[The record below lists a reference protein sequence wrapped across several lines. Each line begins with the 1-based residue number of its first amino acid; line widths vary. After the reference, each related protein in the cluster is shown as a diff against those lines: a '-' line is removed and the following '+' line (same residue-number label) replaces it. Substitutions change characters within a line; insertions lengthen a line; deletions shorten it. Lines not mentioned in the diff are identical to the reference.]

1 MADKAAT
8 LQTEQIK
15 SLEKKMKSIDSLT
28 ENKVYADPL
37 QKLQEEMLNDM
48 LKLRANLAKSIE
60 QAIQSGG
67 SGAVGGETV
76 TKDKFD
82 AVQKEN
88 SKLKYRIKHLLRAL
102 GEDEGSSGGDYKLYV
117 IEESDQVT

>member
-37 QKLQEEMLNDM
+37 
-48 LKLRANLAKSIE
+48 
-60 QAIQSGG
+60 
-67 SGAVGGETV
+67 
-76 TKDKFD
+76 
-82 AVQKEN
+82 
-88 SKLKYRIKHLLRAL
+88 
-102 GEDEGSSGGDYKLYV
+102 
-117 IEESDQVT
+117 